1 MLKQF
6 GWVVVSASLTATAPA
21 LAGGESGVVSENTSQ
36 SETSQADS
44 SAVADEQATNTQAS
58 DTDTSEAEIVEQGSA
73 EPQDD
78 SADADAASS
87 QSQNAA
93 QGTAQ
98 GTPQQKNE
106 NVREPEGFVAIE
118 DQQLVIDTSGISDG
132 DGLGSVQLQWQ
143 ISDNG
148 NDWMVLPGAITPSFV
163 PRDQEVGRYLR
174 VQVSYI
180 DGQGNPELL
189 YSPSSTP
196 VQNVNDA
203 PVGLP
208 VLLGDARENGL
219 LSIDVTRVNDE
230 DGIGALSYSWQRSAN
245 RAEWENISDAFSNTY
260 RLTQPDV
267 GYSYRATIAY
277 IDGFGTKEMLVTEP
291 TEIVANVDNPLEGE
305 VSLRGQAVEGGELVA
320 STSSLTDYDGIASMN
335 TIWEASQDGQT
346 WDILN
351 LPANTMRLLLD
362 QPLVGLKIRA
372 RATVVDSF
380 GVETVVT
387 SQATEPVKNINNK
400 PVGKLL
406 IKRLGD

>member
-21 LAGGESGVVSENTSQ
+21 LAGGESGVVSENNSQ
-36 SETSQADS
+36 SETTQAESTAQADS
-44 SAVADEQATNTQAS
+44 AQSTDAQT
-58 DTDTSEAEIVEQGSA
+58 TDTQTVVEQGSA
-73 EPQDD
+73 EPADEGSDATGD
-78 SADADAASS
+78 ST
-87 QSQNAA
+87 QNAA
-93 QGTAQ
+93 QGTAS

-196 VQNVNDA
+196 VQNVNDE

-267 GYSYRATIAY
+267 GYSYRATISY
-277 IDGFGTKEMLVTEP
+277 IDGFGTKEMLITEP

-320 STSSLTDYDGIASMN
+320 STSSLADYDGIASMN
-335 TIWEASQDGQT
+335 TVWEASQDGQT
-346 WDILN
+346 WDLLN